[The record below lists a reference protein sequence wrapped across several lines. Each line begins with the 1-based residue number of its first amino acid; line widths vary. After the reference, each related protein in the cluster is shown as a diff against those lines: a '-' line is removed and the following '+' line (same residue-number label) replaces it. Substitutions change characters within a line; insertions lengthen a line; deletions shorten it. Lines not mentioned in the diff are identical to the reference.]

1 MFIALAPLFESK
13 LRRSEMYMCS
23 YGTLEILGP
32 TASYKYLA
40 PNGAEDRLVL
50 RINSSDSIMRACR
63 H

>member
-1 MFIALAPLFESK
+1 
-13 LRRSEMYMCS
+13 MYMCS